1 LGSGFLEKVY
11 VNALAH
17 EVRKAG
23 LSVLQ
28 QHGIAVLYDGVVV
41 GEYAVDMLVERSLM
55 IELKC
60 VRALDNVHSAQCLNY
75 LKATSMHL
83 CLLINFGKPR
93 LEIRR
98 IALDL

>member
-1 LGSGFLEKVY
+1 
-11 VNALAH
+11 
-17 EVRKAG
+17 
-23 LSVLQ
+23 
-28 QHGIAVLYDGVVV
+28 
-41 GEYAVDMLVERSLM
+41 M
-55 IELKC
+55 IELKS